1 MYVGR
6 HFMLSAHKHCYCRY
20 ANTYTQYTYYVHTN
34 IKYTDTHYTENI
46 SFTIYY
52 IQITMRVTCMDTC
65 IPNGNKYNIIA

>member
-46 SFTIYY
+46 SFTIHTDNHASYVY
-52 IQITMRVTCMDTC
+52 GHMYS
-65 IPNGNKYNIIA
+65 KW